1 MAIYHIINEKYN
13 INFDLKLDTFYNFIE
28 SLKESKKYYYD
39 YCKAEN
45 INIVEFDNEYIE
57 HINILKSEL
66 LKYYILI
73 TNDNN
78 VEKYIAIN
86 DIIKELHNYMIEI
99 IKDYCIINQCWLIG
113 FNELTINCTNTPRP
127 KGYTYPE
134 YHNLSI
140 TESDADNIININMN
154 YLTRS
159 QLSKLILLYALNAN
173 RHTRYKQKFLEKMN
187 IIKLNFKNYSN
198 GNGYICIYQYII
210 LKYKITQYIKDNTNP
225 EATII
230 FESMAA
236 TIVDFYKSLNNYLDS
251 LTIKSINERELYKIL
266 ITLPNICIS
275 HISSKLLNNISD
287 KPNLID
293 LNENLDDKYIA
304 VD

>member
-1 MAIYHIINEKYN
+1 MSIYHIINEKYN

-39 YCKAEN
+39 YCNLKN
-45 INIVEFDNEYIE
+45 INIVEFDNEYIDN
-57 HINILKSEL
+57 INKLEGEL

-73 TNDNN
+73 TDNN
-78 VEKYIAIN
+78 DVEKFVVIN
-86 DIIKELHNYMIEI
+86 DIIKKLHNYMIQI
-99 IKDYCIINQCWLIG
+99 IKEYCI
-113 FNELTINCTNTPRP
+113 FNELDNIGFHHFTNSL
-127 KGYTYPE
+127 
-134 YHNLSI
+134 NI
-140 TESDADNIININMN
+140 TESDADDIININMN

-173 RHTRYKQKFLEKMN
+173 RHTRYEQGFLEKMN
-187 IIKLNFKNYSN
+187 IIRLNFENHCN
-198 GNGYICIYQYII
+198 PNICIYQYII
-210 LKYKITQYIKDNTNP
+210 LKYNITHYIRYNNNP
-225 EATII
+225 DATTI
-230 FESMAA
+230 FKSIAT
-236 TIVDFYKSLNNYLDS
+236 TIVDFYESLNNYLDS
-251 LTIKSINERELYKIL
+251 LTIKSIYERELDKIL